1 MQPVNAAFCAL
12 FANPSLYSGVEQR
25 SNEGSDIYFLQPC
38 HPILHFF
45 VFHSLTYGSADL
57 VVVMLPFE
65 RTNDVGNF
73 GISRQAS
80 LSPEIKGKLYSFP
93 NVFTT
98 LIYLFMVINIYLFV
112 LLFKNAFFSMLIFL
126 TFSFVCEE
134 FFNELFFFLIL
145 FFSPLFLFFSLFTFL
160 FLSVFFLFP
169 LFLFR
174 FRFSLFPSLS
184 IQFFLTFL
192 ILLFLFSSFLIFLIN
207 SFFISFILSLLS
219 SFSLYFPLT
228 SHSSLLLSFLFS
240 SLFSLY
246 LEFFNIQPHFPL
258 LFILKKFCFRFFIE
272 LLFCFFYLSFF
283 ESFPFSLLSFYL
295 LSCYPL
301 YTSFVFFLV

>member
-145 FFSPLFLFFSLFTFL
+145 FFSPLFLFFFSFYFPVSLR
-160 FLSVFFLFP
+160 FFLVSFIS
-169 LFLFR
+169 
-174 FRFSLFPSLS
+174 FSL
-184 IQFFLTFL
+184 
-192 ILLFLFSSFLIFLIN
+192 SF
-207 SFFISFILSLLS
+207 FFISFTFYSILSH
-219 SFSLYFPLT
+219 F
-228 SHSSLLLSFLFS
+228 SHS
-240 SLFSLY
+240 
-246 LEFFNIQPHFPL
+246 I
-258 LFILKKFCFRFFIE
+258 I
-272 LLFCFFYLSFF
+272 SFF
-283 ESFPFSLLSFYL
+283 
-295 LSCYPL
+295 
-301 YTSFVFFLV
+301 FFLNFPH